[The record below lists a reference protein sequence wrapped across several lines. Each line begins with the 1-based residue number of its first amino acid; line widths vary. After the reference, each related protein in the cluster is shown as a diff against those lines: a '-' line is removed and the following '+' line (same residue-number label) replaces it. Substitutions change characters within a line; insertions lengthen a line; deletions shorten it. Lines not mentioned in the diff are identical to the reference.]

1 MFKHLFLDRNDR
13 SSRANYRNRMKI
25 IAIANQK
32 GGVGKTT
39 TAINLSA
46 GLAQRQQRVL
56 LIDLDPQAYA
66 TRGIGHEADGDDSM
80 YHPLLG
86 SCGMEEKI
94 VASRLAN
101 LSIIPSGMDLAGV
114 EIELARMDDHLVRLR
129 RLLTDYK
136 KHDQFDFCILDT
148 PPSLGV
154 LMTSALAA
162 ADEIL
167 IPLQCEWFG
176 LEGLAKIVQVIEQI
190 REAGANP
197 QLTLEGIIMTMYD
210 GRTNL
215 SRQVVEEVSTYFP
228 AQLYNT
234 VIPRSIRIGEAPSH
248 GKTIFEHDPSGNASI
263 AYGNAADEF
272 LTRHKVFAPPATA
285 PATAPANAHAATV
298 PAADHNA
305 THNDNATL

>member
-1 MFKHLFLDRNDR
+1 MPSLEN
-13 SSRANYRNRMKI
+13 MKI

-32 GGVGKTT
+32 GGVGKTS
-39 TAINLSA
+39 TAINLAA
-46 GLAQRQQRVL
+46 GLAHRQQRVL
-56 LIDLDPQAYA
+56 LIDLDPQANA
-66 TRGIGHEADGDDSM
+66 TSGLGHEPEGEDSI

-86 SCGMEEKI
+86 ACGLEEKI
-94 VASRLAN
+94 MPSRLAN
-101 LSIIPSGMDLAGV
+101 LSLVPSGMDLAGV

-129 RLLTDYK
+129 KLLHDYK
-136 KHDQFDFCILDT
+136 EQGEFDFCILDT

-190 REAGANP
+190 RDSGANP
-197 QLTLEGIIMTMYD
+197 GIILEGIVMTMYD

-215 SRQVVEEVSTYFP
+215 SRQVVEEVANYFP
-228 AQLYNT
+228 SQLYKT

-263 AYGNAADEF
+263 AYGQVADEF
-272 LTRHKVFAPPATA
+272 LTRHQVFAPPAAPDFRDTA
-285 PATAPANAHAATV
+285 RF
-298 PAADHNA
+298 
-305 THNDNATL
+305 